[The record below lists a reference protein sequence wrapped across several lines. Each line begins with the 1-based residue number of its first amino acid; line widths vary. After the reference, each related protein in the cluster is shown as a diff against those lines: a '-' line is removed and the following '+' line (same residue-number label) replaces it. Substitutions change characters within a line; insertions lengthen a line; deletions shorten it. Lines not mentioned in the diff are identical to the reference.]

1 MTPAD
6 LDHELRVPLTV
17 VLGEVELVLSRDDV
31 PPAERERSAQAAIDA
46 VRRIEALLL
55 AWREAGP

>member
-31 PPAERERSAQAAIDA
+31 PPPERERSAQAVIDA